1 MPRPEEKTMHAQ
13 SRIPKLRDT
22 TFDSALLW
30 FSEMQCGKLLF
41 HPEDDPADIITI
53 TNGERTFSD
62 SEVQELRFLLDELDE
77 NLGHDRVIE
86 AAYPIFMTAF
96 GEHLDD

>member
-1 MPRPEEKTMHAQ
+1 MHAQ

-53 TNGERTFSD
+53 ADGERTFSD
-62 SEVQELRFLLDELDE
+62 GEVKELRFLLDELDE
-77 NLGHDRVIE
+77 NLGHDKVIE
-86 AAYPIFMTAF
+86 AAYPIFMTVF